1 MTIQTMGSI
10 RFTTHTVVVS
20 KDMESDRIYCF
31 KHTDN
36 RCDFESFD
44 QVDSAADYI
53 IAPFERIEYY
63 VHIE

>member
-1 MTIQTMGSI
+1 MTIHTMGSI

-20 KDMESDRIYCF
+20 KDLESDRIYCF

-36 RCDFESFD
+36 RCDLASFD
-44 QVDSAADYI
+44 HAELAADYI
-53 IAPFERIEYY
+53 IAPFENIQYY